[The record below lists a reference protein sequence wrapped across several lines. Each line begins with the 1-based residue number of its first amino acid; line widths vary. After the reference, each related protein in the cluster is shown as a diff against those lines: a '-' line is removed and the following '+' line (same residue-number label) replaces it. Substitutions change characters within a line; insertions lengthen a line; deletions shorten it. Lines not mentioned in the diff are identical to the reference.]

1 MSEARA
7 EHLHRLLDD
16 VHGHVA
22 RVGLQECT
30 KGRTADD
37 QYFERLDQ
45 RRDLAVG
52 KHVSAEHAREYDD
65 DADNFSHRFKALAV
79 VVRGRDGSF
88 KTLLLLI
95 GRTAP
100 DYSHS
105 MRKASSD

>member
-1 MSEARA
+1 MKREPNIFIDF
-7 EHLHRLLDD
+7 LMTCM
-16 VHGHVA
+16 VMWP
-22 RVGLQECT
+22 GLACRNAP

-45 RRDLAVG
+45 CRDLAVG